1 LESAQLS
8 NIYETL
14 FTPLKIGPVT
24 APNRF
29 YQVPHCTGMG
39 HARSKADAAAPGL
52 IADAVFDGHLAA
64 RNFGRDD
71 GTVEKEFYI
80 KEIIS
85 LE

>member
-1 LESAQLS
+1 
-8 NIYETL
+8 
-14 FTPLKIGPVT
+14 
-24 APNRF
+24 
-29 YQVPHCTGMG
+29 MG
-39 HARSKADAAAPGL
+39 HARPKANAAVPGL

-80 KEIIS
+80 KEIIF

>member
-1 LESAQLS
+1 MDWSERLIVLT
-8 NIYETL
+8 I
-14 FTPLKIGPVT
+14 T
-24 APNRF
+24 ALHR
-29 YQVPHCTGMG
+29 YG
-39 HARSKADAAAPGL
+39 HARPKANAAVPGL

-71 GTVEKEFYI
+71 GTVGKEFYI

>member
-1 LESAQLS
+1 
-8 NIYETL
+8 
-14 FTPLKIGPVT
+14 
-24 APNRF
+24 
-29 YQVPHCTGMG
+29 MG
-39 HARSKADAAAPGL
+39 NARPKADAAAPGL

-80 KEIIS
+80 KEIIF